1 MNGLFHIQANLLKN
15 IFLQNILQAKQ
26 IWLSGHRLR
35 PVTQK
40 VTGSTSAVVIDVVYC
55 VLGQG
60 NLSMLSQSTQH
71 KLSTSIS

>member
-1 MNGLFHIQANLLKN
+1 MGYFTSKLTCLKI

-40 VTGSTSAVVIDVVYC
+40 VTGSNSAVVIDVVYC

-60 NLSMLSQSTQH
+60 YLSMVSQSTQH